1 MSFMQPPVQQPPQVT
16 QSITI
21 FPNPTAGEFGLV
33 GATAKGSSTDAGAS
47 LGPIS
52 TADADQPHIR
62 FDTSI
67 GGGIYEIQLPG
78 GEWDEL
84 IPYGQ
89 GTGPNV
95 ATDSTGDVQLVL
107 SGSRD
112 NGYKYSEVASYI
124 ATGPQQFGAI
134 AFGTL
139 TAAGG
144 VPVTGSATYSGTVM
158 GSSDVIASDAFD
170 GLNRATVSGSVSL
183 DFDFAAGTL
192 GGAMTVALDDASGA
206 SLPIGTFNFK
216 DTVFGVG
223 STGYSGKFDT
233 AAAGDNF
240 FLGKFTGP
248 NAEETIGAWALPF
261 ILDSGNATITADHM
275 NHQLFGAWIA
285 KRP

>member
-192 GGAMTVALDDASGA
+192 GGAMTRSTMLRARRFRSARSISRTPSSELGAPLIRGSSTPRPPVTTSFSASSRVRTPKRRSEHGRCHSSSIA
-206 SLPIGTFNFK
+206 ETRQSLPIT
-216 DTVFGVG
+216 
-223 STGYSGKFDT
+223 
-233 AAAGDNF
+233 
-240 FLGKFTGP
+240 
-248 NAEETIGAWALPF
+248 
-261 ILDSGNATITADHM
+261 
-275 NHQLFGAWIA
+275 
-285 KRP
+285 